1 MTTTIDATQ
10 GNRQTYGQTDV
21 RTHGQQQA
29 GEAKE
34 EEEEE
39 EEKEEEEK
47 PWAQILPQFLWGA
60 AAAASIAAV
69 AVIQEEKS
77 TAKVDDHVK
86 TRQDVGRR

>member
-10 GNRQTYGQTDV
+10 ENRQTCGQTDV
-21 RTHGQQQA
+21 RTHGPQQA
-29 GEAKE
+29 GETKE
-34 EEEEE
+34 EE
-39 EEKEEEEK
+39 EEEEK

-77 TAKVDDHVK
+77 TAKADDHVK